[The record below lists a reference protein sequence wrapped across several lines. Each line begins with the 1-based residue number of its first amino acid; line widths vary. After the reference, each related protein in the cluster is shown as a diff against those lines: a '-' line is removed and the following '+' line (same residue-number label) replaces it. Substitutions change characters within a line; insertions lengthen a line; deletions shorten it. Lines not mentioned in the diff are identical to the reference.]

1 MPASGRRDVEPRLAP
16 PIPPVND
23 LADYRGVAR
32 VIAFKPMAW
41 QLRAVATITGRRRGR
56 LAYPEAAVVV
66 ARQNGKTALL
76 QALIVLKLLQGRRV
90 MHTAQNRELPRE
102 VFTAVADAFVEHF
115 PGDLKKL
122 PRLANGQ
129 ERIELKN
136 GGLYRIV
143 APTRGGARGPA
154 NDDVLVD
161 ELREF
166 DTFDFIAA
174 ARPTL
179 TASRDPQMIYLSNA
193 GDETSVV
200 LNAIRKR
207 AGADLSLAYLEW
219 SAAEAAALDDRDAW
233 RAANPRYER
242 YPKAMADYMERQY
255 RTYALEG
262 ELAIFE
268 TEHLCRWVTSLLP
281 RVVADVPWQ
290 RAAAAGLET
299 PQAPFMGIALD
310 GNRASAALAWMQT
323 DGTIALTLAAD
334 VTGEPLDVDELGRRL
349 LELQV
354 QVGAQAV
361 GYSPA
366 TDRDL
371 VRHLRAGHSIAG
383 QEWASASDRFA
394 RTVDGGRLRH
404 SDAGAIGADLPFTAR
419 RTSGATWGADK
430 AKSDRP
436 ITAALAAIR
445 AVWLATNPA
454 GVSKLY

>member
-1 MPASGRRDVEPRLAP
+1 MAAAIPPRLAP
-16 PIPPVND
+16 PIPKVNQ
-23 LADYRGVAR
+23 LADYRAIAR
-32 VIAFKPMAW
+32 TLGWRPMAW
-41 QLRAVATITGRRRGR
+41 QLRTVATLSGQKRGR
-56 LAYPEAAVVV
+56 IQYPEVAVVV

-76 QALIVLKLLQGRRV
+76 RALIVLKLLQGRHV

-102 VFTAVADAFVEHF
+102 VFTEVADAFVEHW
-115 PGDLKKL
+115 PDDLRKA

-154 NDDVLVD
+154 NDDVLID

-166 DTFDFIAA
+166 DSFDFIAA

-179 TASRDPQMIYLSNA
+179 TASHDPQMIYLSNA

-207 AGADLSLAYLEW
+207 AGTDLSLAYLEW
-219 SAAEAAALDDRDAW
+219 SAGPERRIDDQAGW
-233 RAANPRYER
+233 REANPRMER
-242 YPKAMADYMERQY
+242 YPRAMLDYLARQY
-255 RTYALEG
+255 RTYDLEG
-262 ELAIFE
+262 ELAIYE

-281 RVVADVPWQ
+281 RLVADVPWL
-290 RAAAAGLET
+290 RGAATLED
-299 PQAPFMGIALD
+299 PKSPFMGIAVD
-310 GNRASAALAWMQT
+310 GQRASAALAWIQT
-323 DGTIALTLAAD
+323 DGTVALTLAAD
-334 VTGEPLDVDELGRRL
+334 VSGEPLDVDELGRRL
-349 LELQV
+349 LEIQV
-354 QVGAQAV
+354 KAGVQAV
-361 GYSPA
+361 GFAPA

-371 VRHLRAGHSIAG
+371 ARHLRNGHAIAG
-383 QEWASASDRFA
+383 QEWSSASDRFA

-404 SDAGAIGADLPFTAR
+404 EGAEAVGADLPFTAR
-419 RTSGATWGADK
+419 KIAGASWSAVK
-430 AKSDRP
+430 AKPDRP

-454 GVSKLY
+454 GLSRLY